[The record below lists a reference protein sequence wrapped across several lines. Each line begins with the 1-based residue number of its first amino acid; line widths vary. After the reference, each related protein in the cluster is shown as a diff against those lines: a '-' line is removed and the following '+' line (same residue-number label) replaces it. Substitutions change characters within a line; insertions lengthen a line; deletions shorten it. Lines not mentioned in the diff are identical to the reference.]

1 MKMRER
7 LISAALKERFDELRG
22 ELVTRLAPE
31 TFAEAASFVAEV
43 RELLRA
49 AEPID
54 LKTSATPSAW
64 AEADADC
71 LTSLRALALGQML
84 PLRPAPEPS
93 PVDAFVNALQSSR
106 NDHEQRF
113 RLLTQRYSWPLN
125 FSLTTE
131 DAARE
136 YVLARLMARDRARVE
151 KDGIGAVNS
160 DDLLLRLNLCALY
173 ASRASD
179 LRFLDALNY
188 YYELLPAAWRPGG
201 RNSWLL
207 ASYLAL
213 YARAL
218 ATWVDVSSR

>member
-1 MKMRER
+1 MRER
-7 LISAALKERFDELRG
+7 LISAALKERYDELRG
-22 ELVTRLAPE
+22 ERVTRLVPE
-31 TFAEAASFVAEV
+31 SFAEAAPFVAEV

-49 AEPID
+49 AEPLD
-54 LKTSATPSAW
+54 LKNFAAPSGR

-71 LTSLRALALGQML
+71 LASLRALALGRAL

-93 PVDAFVNALQSSR
+93 PVDAFVNALQASR

-113 RLLTQRYSWPLN
+113 RLLTERYRWPLN

-136 YVLARLMARDRARVE
+136 YVLARLMARDRARVVKE
-151 KDGIGAVNS
+151 GIGAVNS
-160 DDLLLRLNLCALY
+160 DDLLLRLNLSALY

-188 YYELLPAAWRPGG
+188 YYELLPTGWQPRG

-218 ATWVDVSSR
+218 AARIG